1 MSQDDLFSKI
11 NFKILNNALI
21 HGLGLACLAC
31 CVRWQ
36 EEEAYTL
43 QSVDF
48 RVGSL
53 LRSWLLFFSGAENA
67 GPFFLAR

>member
-1 MSQDDLFSKI
+1 M

-21 HGLGLACLAC
+21 HGLGLAC

-36 EEEAYTL
+36 EEEAYSL

-48 RVGSL
+48 GAGSL